1 MDRGACWCFNH
12 IVSSVY
18 FSLRLEFLHLIFFS
32 SSSIWSLRFLRLPF
46 LLGKLMEKSR
56 LEKRPKEEKREDG
69 ELNQKLKNQGFY
81 ACCEGLVMHKPFQMT
96 SPELEPKTIAEAGI
110 MDTDNLSRKV
120 IAIATGE
127 AHTLALTGD
136 GKVYS
141 WGRGTFGR
149 LGNGSEADQH
159 FLVKI
164 EFNSTDK
171 VKIVGISAGAY
182 HSIALADDGSVWS
195 WGYNTYGQLGV
206 DRDNSVVPCLVKM
219 PMTDGSPTKNKNT
232 LKISS
237 VKAGGMMS
245 LAIDHLGGL
254 WMWGTL
260 QGTSS
265 EVECAPTIPVS
276 INFHTHTVVK
286 VACGSG
292 HIVALVDNGGDLAC
306 YSWGNNDHGQLG
318 LGDTEVRPNPQ
329 KVEKFNTLEAYEVA
343 CGASHTCVLA
353 YTTKTKSESVCW
365 SFGRGS
371 NGQLGLGTTKDS
383 SYPEMVT
390 ELPGNLLLVSVDCGL
405 FHTSVVSSSGNVWSW
420 GMENGLG
427 LCPEATFAEADGGDA
442 LSPRLINGPN
452 FRQPLQ
458 VACGAAHT
466 VVLSDGGYKLWSWGR
481 GRSGVLGNGQDVDFF
496 TPKAVLWPPPNQ
508 EAAPETVANNM
519 EKDPEEV
526 TDLEKKLSAAMEEMS
541 FLQSKLSV
549 MERYTSILHG
559 SIFGRPF
566 EGDRD
571 IPLSLRDLLGTFDI
585 TKEWENMLESCDR
598 GKLIRLQ
605 MFYRNMLAGVED
617 KMMKQRIK
625 EMFKEYLESSAGTSH

>member
-1 MDRGACWCFNH
+1 
-12 IVSSVY
+12 
-18 FSLRLEFLHLIFFS
+18 
-32 SSSIWSLRFLRLPF
+32 
-46 LLGKLMEKSR
+46 
-56 LEKRPKEEKREDG
+56 
-69 ELNQKLKNQGFY
+69 
-81 ACCEGLVMHKPFQMT
+81 
-96 SPELEPKTIAEAGI
+96 
-110 MDTDNLSRKV
+110 MDTNNLSRKV

-149 LGNGSEADQH
+149 LGNGSEIDQH
-159 FLVKI
+159 FPVKI

-171 VKIVGISAGAY
+171 VKILGISAGAY
-182 HSIALADDGSVWS
+182 HSIALAESYSIPFCMISSCSYESLSLRWFGLELGLQYLQSTWSRWRQLCCPLFGEDAVTDDE
-195 WGYNTYGQLGV
+195 
-206 DRDNSVVPCLVKM
+206 KI
-219 PMTDGSPTKNKNT
+219 
-232 LKISS
+232 LKISL

-245 LAIDHLGGL
+245 LVIDHLGGL

-265 EVECAPTIPVS
+265 EVECAPAIPVS
-276 INFHTHTVVK
+276 VNFHTHTVVK

-292 HIVALVDNGGDLAC
+292 HIVALADNGGDLAC

-318 LGDTEVRPNPQ
+318 LGDTEVRPNPLI
-329 KVEKFNTLEAYEVA
+329 VEKFNTLEAYEVA

-383 SYPEMVT
+383 SCPEMVT

-442 LSPRLINGPN
+442 LSPRLIKGPN
-452 FRQPLQ
+452 FPQPLQ

-466 VVLSDGGYKLWSWGR
+466 VVLADGGYKLWSWGR

-508 EAAPETVANNM
+508 EAAPETVAKIM

-559 SIFGRPF
+559 SIYGRPF

-571 IPLSLRDLLGTFDI
+571 IPLSLRDPRGTFDI
-585 TKEWENMLESCDR
+585 TKEWENLLESCDR

-617 KMMKQRIK
+617 KMMKQRMK
-625 EMFKEYLESSAGTSH
+625 EMFKEYLESSAGTSR